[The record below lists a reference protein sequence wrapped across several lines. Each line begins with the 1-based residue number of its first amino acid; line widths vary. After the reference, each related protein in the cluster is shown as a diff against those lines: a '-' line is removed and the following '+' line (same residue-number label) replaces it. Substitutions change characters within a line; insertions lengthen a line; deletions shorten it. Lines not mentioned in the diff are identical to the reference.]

1 MFLPFFV
8 KKISRNMQENKEN
21 INKTEKELLNLLSGE
36 PIVFEINIEKPTLI
50 NRLRKVKTKK
60 YSIKPLNLDKSIKIA
75 KLLNEVKHVFTEL
88 DNFTVLEK
96 EAVLADYYETFLKIV
111 SVFINEKTSFIN
123 KNFTVSDVTKL
134 IFKILE
140 IKQTAFFLNTLNIL
154 NQTMSQ
160 REAGN

>member
-111 SVFINEKTSFIN
+111 SVFIDEKTSFIN